1 MNNKVIDLLK
11 ENNKI
16 IAIKTDT
23 VYGLICNANDKN
35 AIRRIYDIK
44 KREIA
49 KPIGIFIKSI
59 DELDKYVEGY
69 TEDVYAIAK
78 KYWPGALT
86 IIFKKKKGVYD
97 YLTCG
102 KDTIGVRVPYDK
114 ELQDI
119 LNSVDFPLAQTSCNI
134 SGEAPY
140 TDATAIREKFGANI
154 DLIVDGGEVK
164 EGIASTVIDVSSGS
178 IKVLRKGEV
187 LL

>member
-11 ENNKI
+11 EKNKV
-16 IAIKTDT
+16 IAMRTDT
-23 VYGLICNANDKN
+23 VYGLICNANDKK
-35 AIRRIYDIK
+35 AIERIYTIK

-49 KPIGIFIKSI
+49 KPIGIFIK
-59 DELDKYVEGY
+59 DLNELDKYVEGI
-69 TEDVYAIAK
+69 TEEIQNIAK

-102 KDTIGVRVPYDK
+102 KDTIGIRVPYDK
-114 ELQDI
+114 EIQDI
-119 LNSVDFPLAQTSCNI
+119 LKSVDFPLAQTSCNI
-134 SGEAPY
+134 SGEMPY
-140 TDATAIREKFGANI
+140 NSADVIREKFGNDI

-164 EGIASTVIDVSSGS
+164 EGTSSTVIDVTDGS
-178 IKVLRKGEV
+178 IKILRLGEI